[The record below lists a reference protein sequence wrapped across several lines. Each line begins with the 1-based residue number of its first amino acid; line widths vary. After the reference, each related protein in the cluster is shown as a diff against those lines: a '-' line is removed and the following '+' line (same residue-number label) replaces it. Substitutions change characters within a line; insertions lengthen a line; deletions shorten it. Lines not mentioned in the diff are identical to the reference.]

1 MYRRHKSLA
10 SISPVLIS
18 PVPPPHWLAQ
28 GAVWGPCWR
37 FCAGPL
43 NLLMWGQPFL
53 ARALHAE
60 VAASVRLADAPQELV
75 HTLEQ
80 APSVPG
86 TAPTTLH
93 TCVWVCSQER
103 HSPECGGALEK
114 ASEGEGCT
122 VVGLEQSRG
131 SSFFFLMFII
141 YFWLCWVLGAV
152 GAFL

>member
-1 MYRRHKSLA
+1 
-10 SISPVLIS
+10 
-18 PVPPPHWLAQ
+18 
-28 GAVWGPCWR
+28 
-37 FCAGPL
+37 
-43 NLLMWGQPFL
+43 MWGQPFL

-80 APSVPG
+80 VPSVPG

-93 TCVWVCSQER
+93 TCVCVWVCSQER
-103 HSPECGGALEK
+103 HSPGRGGALEK

-131 SSFFFLMFII
+131 SFLFFFLMFII
-141 YFWLCWVLGAV
+141 YFWPHWVLGAV

>member
-1 MYRRHKSLA
+1 
-10 SISPVLIS
+10 
-18 PVPPPHWLAQ
+18 
-28 GAVWGPCWR
+28 
-37 FCAGPL
+37 
-43 NLLMWGQPFL
+43 MWGQPFL

-86 TAPTTLH
+86 TAPTTSH

>member
-1 MYRRHKSLA
+1 M
-10 SISPVLIS
+10 LIS

-28 GAVWGPCWR
+28 GAVWAPCWR

-43 NLLMWGQPFL
+43 DLLMWGQPFL

-80 APSVPG
+80 VPSVPG

-93 TCVWVCSQER
+93 TCVCVSGCAAKRGTAQNVGVPSRRPQRER
-103 HSPECGGALEK
+103 GAQWWDLNNPEALFF
-114 ASEGEGCT
+114 
-122 VVGLEQSRG
+122 
-131 SSFFFLMFII
+131 SFF
-141 YFWLCWVLGAV
+141 
-152 GAFL
+152 